1 MLESPIAS
9 LPEHFSTLEDLRADE
24 GPFGVILSHE
34 STNLSW

>member
-9 LPEHFSTLEDLRADE
+9 LPEHFSTLEDPRADE
-24 GPFGVILSHE
+24 GSFWVTFSHE